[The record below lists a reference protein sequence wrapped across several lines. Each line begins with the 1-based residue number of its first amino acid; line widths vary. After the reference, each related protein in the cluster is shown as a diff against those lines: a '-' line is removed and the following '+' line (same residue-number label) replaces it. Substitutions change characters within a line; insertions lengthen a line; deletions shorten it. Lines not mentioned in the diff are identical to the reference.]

1 MPIGIFYGKVLL
13 KQKHDYQKLL
23 EASFDHSIDRS
34 INYLRSDKMKKMS
47 DEILRWWDGLAEEL
61 QTDIE
66 LEEKATS

>member
-1 MPIGIFYGKVLL
+1 MVLL
-13 KQKHDYQKLL
+13 KQKYDYQKLL
-23 EASFDHSIDRS
+23 EASSDHSIDRS

-47 DEILRWWDGLAEEL
+47 DEVLRWWDGLAEEL

>member
-1 MPIGIFYGKVLL
+1 MVLL
-13 KQKHDYQKLL
+13 KQKNDYQKLL
-23 EASFDHSIDRS
+23 ETSSDHSIDRS

-47 DEILRWWDGLAEEL
+47 DEVLRWWDGLAEEL

>member
-1 MPIGIFYGKVLL
+1 MVLL
-13 KQKHDYQKLL
+13 KQKYDYQNLL
-23 EASFDHSIDRS
+23 ESSSDHSIDRS

-47 DEILRWWDGLAEEL
+47 DEVLRWWDGLAEEL

>member
-1 MPIGIFYGKVLL
+1 MVLL
-13 KQKHDYQKLL
+13 KQKNDYQNLL
-23 EASFDHSIDRS
+23 ETSSDHSIDRS

-47 DEILRWWDGLAEEL
+47 DEVLRWWDGLAEEL